1 MNQIAPTL
9 SPARIRLDLDVSSKS
24 RLFDEVGQLF
34 AANPELNAKYI
45 VESLLKRE
53 MLGSTGLG
61 QGMALPHARIKGLSH
76 PLSAYVRLS
85 PPIPFDAPDGKPVS
99 ESLVLLVPE
108 KATEAH
114 LQLVA
119 EAAQMF
125 GNRRFRE
132 YLRKQSE
139 VVGAY
144 QAFVDWPV
152 IAE

>member
-34 AANPELNAKYI
+34 AANPELNAKCI